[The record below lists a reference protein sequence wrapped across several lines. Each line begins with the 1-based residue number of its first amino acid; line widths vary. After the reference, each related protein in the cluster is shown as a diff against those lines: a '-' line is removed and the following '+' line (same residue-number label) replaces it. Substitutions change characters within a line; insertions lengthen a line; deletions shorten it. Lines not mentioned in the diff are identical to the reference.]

1 MESWA
6 CAGGAMA
13 GTAGAAAMVNPS
25 MTCCARIVISLCP
38 RRPDWAVSD
47 PTAIPGTRRP
57 ALACPALANAGRLRR
72 KFALLIGE
80 RPDPELLLA
89 DLPQPG
95 EARRL
100 GDQEENDQRSDDHEL
115 QMLDGRGADREAEEF
130 RRRPEHHRQA
140 PEEDRAQGGTGILRP
155 HDPRRDR

>member
-1 MESWA
+1 MPSLD
-6 CAGGAMA
+6 CAGGATA
-13 GTAGAAAMVNPS
+13 GTAKAAAMVNAS

-38 RRPDWAVSD
+38 RLPEWAASD

-72 KFALLIGE
+72 KFALLLGE
-80 RPDPELLLA
+80 RPDPEILLA

-100 GDQEENDQRSDDHEL
+100 RDQAENDQRAHDHEL
-115 QMLDGRGADREAEEF
+115 QMLDGRGAARGAE
-130 RRRPEHHRQA
+130 
-140 PEEDRAQGGTGILRP
+140 GLR
-155 HDPRRDR
+155 

>member
-1 MESWA
+1 MEPWA

-13 GTAGAAAMVNPS
+13 GKAKAAAMVIPS

-38 RRPDWAVSD
+38 RRPEWPASD

-89 DLPQPG
+89 DLTQPG

-100 GDQEENDQRSDDHEL
+100 RGQDENDQRAHDHEL
-115 QMLDGRGADREAEEF
+115 QMLDGRGADREAEEI
-130 RRRPEHHRQA
+130 RRRPQHDRQA
-140 PEEDRAQGGTGILRP
+140 PDEDRPEKRT
-155 HDPRRDR
+155 

>member
-13 GTAGAAAMVNPS
+13 GTAKAAAMVIPS

-38 RRPDWAVSD
+38 RRPEWAASD

-100 GDQEENDQRSDDHEL
+100 GAPGEKYQR
-115 QMLDGRGADREAEEF
+115 ADA
-130 RRRPEHHRQA
+130 QA
-140 PEEDRAQGGTGILRP
+140 P
-155 HDPRRDR
+155 